1 MKTDGAETGRPPAE
15 DKESSLKKEDSQ
27 MVALNDRLLK
37 TKEAAAILGVSERQ
51 LQYEVAK
58 GRIAVVRLNRNVRF
72 QAKELRFYIERN
84 TVPAKETVI

>member
-1 MKTDGAETGRPPAE
+1 MKKERSETGRPPAE
-15 DKESSLKKEDSQ
+15 DRESSLKKEDSQ

-72 QAKELRFYIERN
+72 QGKDLRSYIERN
-84 TVPAKETVI
+84 TVTAKDKVT